1 MILLMPDL
9 LIVTLGMALMGMGL
23 GSMEGYY
30 LTLIR
35 EGVAEETWESTD
47 KYICCVCTKQI
58 SGNFTME
65 KLVYA
70 WVNIIEEQQTLQ
82 RLIHY
87 KFITFFFS
95 FPEDFRRGIDRR
107 SNWQN
112 LLWLSEGMQK
122 ES

>member
-9 LIVTLGMALMGMGL
+9 LIVTLGMGLMGMGL

-70 WVNIIEEQQTLQ
+70 WVNII
-82 RLIHY
+82 
-87 KFITFFFS
+87 
-95 FPEDFRRGIDRR
+95 
-107 SNWQN
+107 
-112 LLWLSEGMQK
+112 
-122 ES
+122 